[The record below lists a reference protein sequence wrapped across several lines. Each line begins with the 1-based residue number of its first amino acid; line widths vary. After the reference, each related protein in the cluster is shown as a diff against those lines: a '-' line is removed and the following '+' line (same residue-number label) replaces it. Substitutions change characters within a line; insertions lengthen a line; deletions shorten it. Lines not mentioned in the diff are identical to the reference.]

1 MSQPARKP
9 TIKSLVLDWLAGN
22 WPDEVDRE
30 LLSELCRHVQAR
42 RGEPVKQRY
51 VLDILAST
59 DVNISP
65 SLGVLPA
72 DIRGRV
78 HFRTAE
84 AAAESL
90 LEMRQKYLDAKS
102 NGDEQRARDCRKAV
116 IRAKDHLKLAAR
128 RKGLSPESRREKEE
142 LVGWF
147 LVWLESPEIF
157 ESWVRARRK
166 IEPLDTQLI

>member
-9 TIKSLVLDWLAGN
+9 SIKSLVLEWLAGN
-22 WPDEVDRE
+22 WPGEVDRIWLAE
-30 LLSELCRHVQAR
+30 ASRAVEAR
-42 RGEPVKQRY
+42 YGGPVKQRY

-59 DVNISP
+59 DVNISR

-78 HFRTAE
+78 RFRTAE

-90 LEMRQKYLDAKS
+90 LEMRQKYLEAKS
-102 NGDEQRARDCRKAV
+102 KGDEQRARDCRKAV
-116 IRAKDHLKLAAR
+116 IRSKDHLKIAAR
-128 RKGLSPESRREKEE
+128 KKGLSAESRREKEE
-142 LVGWF
+142 LIGWF

-157 ESWVRARRK
+157 ESWLRARLK
-166 IEPLDTQLI
+166 IEPRETQLI

>member
-1 MSQPARKP
+1 VSQPARKP
-9 TIKSLVLDWLAGN
+9 SIKSLVLDWLAAH
-22 WPDEVDRE
+22 WPDEVDRK
-30 LLSELCRHVQAR
+30 LLGEVCRIVEAR
-42 RGEPVKQRY
+42 HGGPVKQRY

-59 DVNISP
+59 DVNIAR

-78 HFRTAE
+78 HFRTAR

-90 LEMRQKYLDAKS
+90 LEMRQKYLEAKS

-116 IRAKDHLKLAAR
+116 IRAKDHLKIAAR
-128 RKGLSPESRREKEE
+128 KKGLSAESRHEKEE

-147 LVWLESPEIF
+147 LVWLGSPDIF
-157 ESWVRARRK
+157 ESWFRARSR
-166 IEPLDTQLI
+166 IEPLDT

>member
-1 MSQPARKP
+1 MSRPARKP
-9 TIKSLVLDWLAGN
+9 SIKSLVLEWLAGN
-22 WPDEVDRE
+22 WPDEVDRTWLAE
-30 LLSELCRHVQAR
+30 ACRAVEAR
-42 RGEPVKQRY
+42 HGGPVKQRY

-59 DVNISP
+59 DVNISR

-78 HFRTAE
+78 HFRTPE

-90 LEMRQKYLDAKS
+90 LEMRQKYLEAKS
-102 NGDEQRARDCRKAV
+102 SGDDQRARDCRKAV
-116 IRAKDHLKLAAR
+116 IRAKDHLKIAAR
-128 RKGLSPESRREKEE
+128 KKGLTAESRREKEE

-157 ESWVRARRK
+157 ESWLRARLK
-166 IEPLDTQLI
+166 IEPRDTQLI